1 MSCPPGQLCIN
12 NTYISI
18 FAVIGAVSAYA
29 IYNLHGKNQD
39 NTVFRQK
46 HQQDNEILKRNLNIK
61 IDLPEQGQRVDP
73 DYHNKYIKRVTHP
86 LYPPEKTYGQVV
98 STPDLDMR
106 GGVRRGVPGLPI
118 NIKTRG
124 YGGDYQ
130 QMGVLYSGETRL
142 PLYGRQTYQGSNQ
155 WNYYTSTDS
164 NQSIKLPI
172 NKSNAKCTDER
183 GCPEISNGESVSVST
198 YDAQDFKAEIY
209 SNDGPRYIPYV

>member
-18 FAVIGAVSAYA
+18 FVVIGVISACA
-29 IYNLHGKNQD
+29 LYNLQGNKFNND
-39 NTVFRQK
+39 ANNRQR
-46 HQQDNEILKRNLNIK
+46 HLQDNEMLKRNLNIK
-61 IDLPEQGQRVDP
+61 IDMPEQSYRVDP
-73 DYHNKYIKRVTHP
+73 DYNNKFTKRVTHP
-86 LYPPEKTYGQVV
+86 LYPPEKSYGQVV
-98 STPDLDMR
+98 STPDLQ
-106 GGVRRGVPGLPI
+106 GRGVPGLPI

-198 YDAQDFKAEIY
+198 YKTAFTCEIF
-209 SNDGPRYIPYV
+209 SNDEPRYIPYV

>member
-12 NTYISI
+12 NTHISI
-18 FAVIGAVSAYA
+18 FAVIAVISAYA
-29 IYNLHGKNQD
+29 LYNLQGNKLNND
-39 NTVFRQK
+39 ANNRQR
-46 HQQDNEILKRNLNIK
+46 HLQDNEMLKRNLNIK
-61 IDLPEQGQRVDP
+61 IDVPEQTYRVDP
-73 DYHNKYIKRVTHP
+73 DYNNKFTKRVTHP
-86 LYPPEKTYGQVV
+86 LYPPEKSYGQVV
-98 STPDLDMR
+98 STPDLHE
-106 GGVRRGVPGLPI
+106 RGVPGLPI

-198 YDAQDFKAEIY
+198 YDGTDFKAEIY